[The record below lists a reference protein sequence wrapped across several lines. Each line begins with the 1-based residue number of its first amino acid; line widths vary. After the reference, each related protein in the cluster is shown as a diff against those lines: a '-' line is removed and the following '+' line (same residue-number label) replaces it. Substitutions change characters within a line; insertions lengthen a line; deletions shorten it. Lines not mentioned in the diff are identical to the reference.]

1 MRLPFVLLTMILLGA
16 GASAFAAT
24 GGQEPSEPP
33 ITAASVLR
41 LTSAQACVGPS
52 RITAR
57 AAPPA
62 GVELEL
68 LRVAVDGQLA
78 TRMSG
83 VRGSASITV
92 RIPRGRAHVR
102 VTVRTAGGQEVHADR
117 SYRVCAPV
125 RPSPLPPDDENIS
138 RGGGED

>member
-1 MRLPFVLLTMILLGA
+1 MRLSLVLLALILLGA
-16 GASAFAAT
+16 GASAFGAT

-33 ITAASVLR
+33 ITAGSVLR
-41 LTSAQACVGPS
+41 LTSAQSCVAPS

-57 AAPPA
+57 AVAPA
-62 GVELEL
+62 GVEFKL

-83 VRGSASITV
+83 VRGVASITV

-102 VTVRTAGGQEVHADR
+102 VTVRTAGGQEVHANR

-125 RPSPLPPDDENIS
+125 RPVPQPPDDQNIS

>member
-1 MRLPFVLLTMILLGA
+1 MRLPLVLLTLILLGA
-16 GASAFAAT
+16 GASAFAAP
-24 GGQEPSEPP
+24 GGQEPTEPP

-57 AAPPA
+57 AVPPA
-62 GVELEL
+62 GVEFKL

-117 SYRVCAPV
+117 SYRVCPV
-125 RPSPLPPDDENIS
+125 ARAVPPPNDQNVS

>member
-1 MRLPFVLLTMILLGA
+1 MRLQLVLLAMILLGA
-16 GASAFAAT
+16 GASAFGAT
-24 GGQEPSEPP
+24 GGQEQSEPP
-33 ITAASVLR
+33 ITAGSVLR
-41 LTSAQACVGPS
+41 LTSAQSCVAPS

-57 AAPPA
+57 AVPPA
-62 GVELEL
+62 GVELAL

-83 VRGSASITV
+83 VRGAASITV

-117 SYRVCAPV
+117 SYRVCPPV
-125 RPSPLPPDDENIS
+125 RPAPPPPDDQSIS